1 MSATLLEA
9 TRAYHEEVERLER
22 TIVKD
27 LQNDPTSNRD
37 RLHQSHRV
45 RSMIDQISN
54 TTYKLVCII
63 KLLPFL
69 IDFLVCLHHIH

>member
-9 TRAYHEEVERLER
+9 TRANHEEVERLER

-37 RLHQSHRV
+37 RLYQSHRV
-45 RSMIDQISN
+45 RSMIDQISS
-54 TTYKLVCII
+54 TTYKLVCIVN
-63 KLLPFL
+63 LSL
-69 IDFLVCLHHIH
+69 FLVQF